1 MNAVRDIADHLRF
14 NLSSKVDTSN
24 EFGEMQL
31 DTDVHTDSMI
41 FEALKK
47 TGVVYGAVSEEIPKM
62 TILNPHGEYIV
73 TFDPLDGSSVIDA
86 NMSVGSIF
94 AIWRRKEGMSEDD
107 HMLGF
112 TGKDII
118 GAALASYGSRT
129 CMVVYNAIH
138 KRVDEI
144 ALHRRPDKDP
154 HDVKYWAWID
164 QRKNI
169 RINPKTTIFS
179 PGNIKAAALNE
190 GYGKCLDYW
199 VKNGY
204 TLRYSGAMAADCFHI
219 FVKGEGIFS
228 SVSAP
233 PKVGPR
239 LRVLYENLPIAF
251 LVVKAGGWASD
262 GVNHLMQ
269 ITVTSYT
276 QRSDIIIGSSE
287 EVGRAQD
294 FITGVKY

>member
-1 MNAVRDIADHLRF
+1 MYDGIFHAIKDIAEHLRF
-14 NLSSKVDTSN
+14 NLSSNIDVTN
-24 EFGEMQL
+24 EFGELQL

-47 TGVVYGAVSEEIPKM
+47 TGVVYAAASEEIPKM
-62 TILNPHGEYIV
+62 TILNPLGEYIV

-86 NMSVGSIF
+86 NFSVGSIF
-94 AIWRRKEGMSEDD
+94 AIWKRKEGLGDDD

-112 TGKDII
+112 TGKDVI
-118 GAALASYGSRT
+118 GAVLASYGSRT
-129 CMVVYNAIH
+129 VAVVYNTI
-138 KRVDEI
+138 KNRVDEVG
-144 ALHRRPDKDP
+144 LHRRPAKDP
-154 HDVKYWAWID
+154 NSEAYWAWID

-169 RINPKTTIFS
+169 QIKPKTKIFS

-204 TLRYSGAMAADCFHI
+204 TLRYSGCMAADCFHI

-233 PKVGPR
+233 PTVPSR

-251 LVVKAGGWASD
+251 LICKAGGWASD
-262 GVNHLMQ
+262 GVNKLMH
-269 ITVTSYT
+269 ITVKEYT
-276 QRSDIIIGSSE
+276 
-287 EVGRAQD
+287 
-294 FITGVKY
+294 

>member
-1 MNAVRDIADHLRF
+1 M
-14 NLSSKVDTSN
+14 
-24 EFGEMQL
+24 
-31 DTDVHTDSMI
+31 HTDSLI

-47 TGVVYGAVSEEIPKM
+47 TGVVYAAASEETPKM
-62 TILNPHGEYIV
+62 VVLNPHGEFIV

-86 NMSVGSIF
+86 NFSVGSIF
-94 AIWRRKEGMSEDD
+94 AIWKRKEGLGDVE

-118 GAALASYGSRT
+118 GACLASFGSRT
-129 CMVVYNAIH
+129 VAVVYNTIH
-138 KRVDEI
+138 NRVDEI
-144 ALHRRPDKDP
+144 GLHRRPAKDVHDKD
-154 HDVKYWAWID
+154 YWAWID

-169 RINPKTTIFS
+169 VIKPSTKTFS
-179 PGNIKAAALNE
+179 PGNIKASALNE

-199 VKNGY
+199 IKNGY
-204 TLRYSGAMAADCFHI
+204 TLRYSGCMASDCFHI

-233 PKVGPR
+233 PKVPSR

-251 LVVKAGGWASD
+251 LIVKAGGWASD
-262 GVNHLMQ
+262 GVNKLMR
-269 ITVTSYT
+269 ITVTEYA
-276 QRSDIIIGSSE
+276 QKSDIIIGSKE
-287 EVGRAQD
+287 EVGRAQE